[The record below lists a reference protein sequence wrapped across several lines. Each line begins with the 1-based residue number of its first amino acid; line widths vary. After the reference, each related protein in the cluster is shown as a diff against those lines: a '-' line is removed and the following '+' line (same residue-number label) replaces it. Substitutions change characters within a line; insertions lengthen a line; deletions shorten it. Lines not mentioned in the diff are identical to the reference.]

1 MIKVDKRV
9 NRVLLLG
16 AALVPFGV
24 AVAEEGS
31 RRIEE
36 VIVTAERKEAS
47 IQDTSISITAFTDQF
62 IDDFGIRNQEDLQNF
77 VPATTI
83 QPYDATVR
91 GVGRNFRALGGD
103 PGVATYMNG
112 VYSEDLLTATA
123 ATFWDV
129 QRIEVLRGPQGTLY
143 GRNAVGGAINI
154 LYKEP
159 TYDSEFAF
167 KTIFGNFGTAEYY
180 GMASGALVDDVLAAR
195 LNFSLRDRDGIIKD
209 IGSNP
214 DGAIDGLGTD
224 NIALQLKWNP
234 TDNFQVDLRQNQMN
248 IDRSFGGANGAGLV
262 VLNEESQA
270 SRNTTD
276 LIPGYRRVSAAQTNP
291 LANNFLL
298 PGATTYTFADPVTGA
313 GVLAQHNRPGIDLSG
328 NNGFQNAAA
337 SLDGF
342 NNTSA
347 ASAAAYN
354 ACVFGGDINGG
365 DVCAATNG
373 LNREE
378 FDQQGTQMTA
388 TWDVS
393 EDLVLKYIYGYNK
406 LSYRR
411 TTDDDNTGSL
421 FIDRQFYV
429 NHEADYSSHELQAFY
444 DFSENLSVTVGIFSY
459 DATIDQRGDFYS
471 AVSGS
476 RFEDQYVD
484 TLGLSAGASALT
496 GIPAGTT
503 LTQLLGGRP
512 QATLHAA
519 RDACDANPG
528 AETCQ
533 RNYSVENSNASL
545 SPLVGGPGS
554 RSDNLYIAGWYGDD
568 GTHPDLD
575 VQNGPNTRGSD
586 LLYHTQTV
594 RDAFAAYAQGVWDI
608 NDKFTLTAGI
618 RYAEDEITA
627 EENLYRYTESNL
639 AGALGLYSSAFTGA
653 SGGSTIYDLNV
664 ANGGFVMGDANTC
677 PVVGTGINVNDQG
690 VCIDTNGQPTAT
702 VNATNG
708 GIPVSVSVYRPF
720 ERTDKKTTGRVNL
733 DWNIDDSSMMYFSVT
748 TGYRS
753 GGYNLV
759 FFSTTPT
766 YDPEELTA
774 YEIGFKGQFLDD
786 TVQLN
791 ASTYFYDYKT
801 IHTVATEISV
811 IGGTSTSVLEAPGA
825 EIKGIEAE
833 LLWLATDN
841 LTLGG
846 NFSYTPSEYTKDLFI
861 KDTAGIDR
869 PTSLFPAGVNDATS
883 QEVNINGN
891 QLLQVPEVKYTGYA
905 TYRIPVESG
914 NIDLFGVYSWTDE
927 VYYSPFQNE
936 AEKTQA
942 YGRTDVRASWTSTDG
957 AWIVS
962 GFVNNI
968 FNDVAVLQILRN
980 DESEFFRQSAGVTSP
995 RLYGIELTFQSANL

>member
-16 AALVPFGV
+16 AAIVPFGA

-143 GRNAVGGAINI
+143 GLNAVGGAINI

-159 TYDSEFAF
+159 TYDSEWAV
-167 KTIFGNFGTAEYY
+167 KGIVGNFGTEEIY
-180 GMASGALVDDVLAAR
+180 GMASGPLVDGVLAAR
-195 LNFSLRDRDGIIKD
+195 LNFSLRDREGIIKD

-234 TDNFQVDLRQNQMN
+234 TDTIEVDLRQNQMN

-262 VLNEESQA
+262 VLNEESENY
-270 SRNTTD
+270 RNTTD
-276 LIPGYRRVSAAQTNP
+276 LIPGYRRVDASQTSA
-291 LANNFLL
+291 LANDFLV
-298 PGATTYTFADPVTGA
+298 PGARTYTFTDPVSGA
-313 GVLAQHNRPGIDLSG
+313 AVLAQHNRPGIDLADFD
-328 NNGFQNAAA
+328 GFQNAAA

-342 NNTSA
+342 NQTSE

-354 ACVFGGDINGG
+354 ACVFGGDISGSS
-365 DVCAATNG
+365 VCAATNG

-378 FDQQGTQMTA
+378 FDQQGTQMTVA
-388 TWDVS
+388 WDVTD
-393 EDLVLKYIYGYNK
+393 DLQLKYIYGYNK

-444 DFSENLSVTVGIFSY
+444 DFTENFSITSGIFFY

-471 AVSGS
+471 SVGS
-476 RFEDQYVD
+476 EKFENPYNDAA
-484 TLGLSAGASALT
+484 GL
-496 GIPAGTT
+496 
-503 LTQLLGGRP
+503 
-512 QATLHAA
+512 ATAFF
-519 RDACDANPG
+519 NPG
-528 AETCQ
+528 GNTLVPSLHSARAACEASQAATCQ
-533 RNYSVENSNASL
+533 RNYSVTASNAVL
-545 SPLVGGPGS
+545 ALTAGG
-554 RSDNLYIAGWYGDD
+554 RSDNLQITPWYGDD
-568 GTHPDLD
+568 GTNPDLD

-586 LLYHTQTV
+586 LLYHTQTI
-594 RDAFAAYAQGVWDI
+594 REAFAAYTQAVWDI
-608 NDKFTLTAGI
+608 NDKFTLTVGI
-618 RYAEDEITA
+618 RYAEDDVTA
-627 EENLYRYTESNL
+627 EENLFRYTE
-639 AGALGLYSSAFTGA
+639 
-653 SGGSTIYDLNV
+653 
-664 ANGGFVMGDANTC
+664 
-677 PVVGTGINVNDQG
+677 VGTTFVKALFDATGDGTFPFFDTTPG
-690 VCIDTNGQPTAT
+690 VDGDSVLPFDLFTYNALNGAFETDAAGDIIFDANGQPTAT
-702 VNATNG
+702 ARVVNG
-708 GIPVSVSVYRPF
+708 GIPAAISVYRPF
-720 ERTDKKTTGRVNL
+720 ERTDEKFTGRVNL

-759 FFSTTPT
+759 FFSTSPT

-774 YEIGFKGQFLDD
+774 YEIGYKGQFAND
-786 TVQLN
+786 TVQVF

-801 IHTVATEISV
+801 IHTVATEISS
-811 IGGTSTSVLEAPGA
+811 IGGLSTSVLEAPGA
-825 EIKGIEAE
+825 EIYGIEAE
-833 LLWLATDN
+833 VLWLASDN

-846 NFSYTPSEYTKDLFI
+846 NFSYTPSEYTEDLLS
-861 KDTAGIDR
+861 KDTAGFDK
-869 PTSLFPAGVNDATS
+869 PDSLFPAAN
-883 QEVNINGN
+883 QFVNINGN
-891 QLLQVPEVKYTGYA
+891 QLLQVPEIKYTGYA

-914 NIDLFGVYSWTDE
+914 NIDISGVYSWTDE
-927 VYYSPFQNE
+927 VYYSPFQSE
-936 AEKTQA
+936 LEKTEA
-942 YGRTDVRASWTSTDG
+942 YGRTDLRASWASNDG
-957 AWIVS
+957 SWIVT
-962 GFVNNI
+962 GFVNNV
-968 FNDVAVLQILRN
+968 FNDVAILQILRN
-980 DESEFFRQSAGVTSP
+980 DEAEFFRQSAGVTSP
-995 RLYGIELTFQSANL
+995 RLYGLEVTFQSGSL